1 MLNQDKMLYENHILL
16 FRWMYSSVMLL
27 IMSIQSLNDKKN
39 RFFFWFYI
47 ITIITNIKMDHPT
60 KDLVQNKYNL
70 I

>member
-1 MLNQDKMLYENHILL
+1 MLYENHILL

-39 RFFFWFYI
+39 GLFFLFYI

>member
-1 MLNQDKMLYENHILL
+1 MLYENHILL
-16 FRWMYSSVMLL
+16 FRLMYSSVMLL
-27 IMSIQSLNDKKN
+27 IMSIQSLNDKKKP
-39 RFFFWFYI
+39 FFFVFYI

>member
-1 MLNQDKMLYENHILL
+1 MLYENHILL

-27 IMSIQSLNDKKN
+27 IMSIQSLNDKKTG
-39 RFFFWFYI
+39 FFLFYI
-47 ITIITNIKMDHPT
+47 ITIITNIKMDPPT

>member
-1 MLNQDKMLYENHILL
+1 MLYENHILL

-27 IMSIQSLNDKKN
+27 IMSIQSLNDKKTV
-39 RFFFWFYI
+39 FFLFYI

>member
-1 MLNQDKMLYENHILL
+1 MLYENHILL

-27 IMSIQSLNDKKN
+27 IMSIQSLNDKKK
-39 RFFFWFYI
+39 RFFLFYI
-47 ITIITNIKMDHPT
+47 ITIITNIKMEHPT

>member
-1 MLNQDKMLYENHILL
+1 MLYENHILL

-39 RFFFWFYI
+39 RVFFLFYI

>member
-1 MLNQDKMLYENHILL
+1 MLYENHILL

-27 IMSIQSLNDKKN
+27 IMSIQSLNDKKK
-39 RFFFWFYI
+39 RFFFVLYYY
-47 ITIITNIKMDHPT
+47 NYHKHKNGSPT

>member
-1 MLNQDKMLYENHILL
+1 MLYENHILL
-16 FRWMYSSVMLL
+16 FRLMYSSVMLL
-27 IMSIQSLNDKKN
+27 IMSIQSLNDKKKPV
-39 RFFFWFYI
+39 FFVFYI

>member
-1 MLNQDKMLYENHILL
+1 MLYENHILL

-27 IMSIQSLNDKKN
+27 IMSIQSLNDKKK

-47 ITIITNIKMDHPT
+47 ITIITNIKMDQPT

>member
-1 MLNQDKMLYENHILL
+1 MLYENHILL

-39 RFFFWFYI
+39 GFFLFVI

-60 KDLVQNKYNL
+60 KDLAQNKYNL

>member
-1 MLNQDKMLYENHILL
+1 MLYENHILL

-47 ITIITNIKMDHPT
+47 ITIITNIKMDQPT

>member
-1 MLNQDKMLYENHILL
+1 MLYENHILL

-27 IMSIQSLNDKKN
+27 IMSIQSWNDKKK

>member
-1 MLNQDKMLYENHILL
+1 MLYENHILL
-16 FRWMYSSVMLL
+16 FRWMYSGVMLL
-27 IMSIQSLNDKKN
+27 IMSIQSLNDKKK

-47 ITIITNIKMDHPT
+47 ITIITNIKMDQPT

>member
-1 MLNQDKMLYENHILL
+1 MLYENHILL

-39 RFFFWFYI
+39 VFFWFYI

>member
-1 MLNQDKMLYENHILL
+1 MLYENHILL

-27 IMSIQSLNDKKN
+27 IMSIQSLNDKKKPV
-39 RFFFWFYI
+39 FFLFYI

>member
-1 MLNQDKMLYENHILL
+1 MLYENHILL

-39 RFFFWFYI
+39 RFFLGFYI

>member
-1 MLNQDKMLYENHILL
+1 MLYENHILL

-27 IMSIQSLNDKKN
+27 IMSIQSLNDKKK
-39 RFFFWFYI
+39 RVFLFYV

-60 KDLVQNKYNL
+60 KDLVQNKYNM

>member
-1 MLNQDKMLYENHILL
+1 MLYENHILL
-16 FRWMYSSVMLL
+16 FCWMYSGVMLL
-27 IMSIQSLNDKKN
+27 IMSIQSLNDKKK

-47 ITIITNIKMDHPT
+47 ITIITNIKMDQPT

>member
-1 MLNQDKMLYENHILL
+1 MLYENHILL

-39 RFFFWFYI
+39 GVFLFYI
-47 ITIITNIKMDHPT
+47 ITIITNIKMDHRQ
-60 KDLVQNKYNL
+60 K

>member
-1 MLNQDKMLYENHILL
+1 MLYENHILL

-27 IMSIQSLNDKKN
+27 IMSIQSLNDKKK
-39 RFFFWFYI
+39 RGFFLFYI